1 MSQVLAS
8 QVAPSPWRLPT
19 AQIVDL
25 TSVPQVTAI
34 AAPIGISL
42 HHFTELVSKHL
53 DLTRI
58 DLHRITTILTK
69 QVGRVLGG
77 PAVFESIRSLVT
89 DPNRIAI
96 SDGRTAAEL
105 CGPNWDQVRSLA
117 IDRADAAIEGA
128 DRYSEATVLQL
139 AAFCTATA
147 RLPWWGTQAWDD
159 RVDAWARSIRFAP
172 RLKRAARH
180 APEQVDAAVLRSILG
195 G

>member
-8 QVAPSPWRLPT
+8 QVAPSPWRLST
-19 AQIVDL
+19 TQIDL
-25 TSVPQVTAI
+25 GSLPQVSAI

-42 HHFTELVSKHL
+42 HHFTELVSRHL
-53 DLTRI
+53 DVTTVE
-58 DLHRITTILTK
+58 LHRVTTILTK
-69 QVGRVLGG
+69 QVSRVLGG

-89 DPNRIAI
+89 DPDRIAI

-105 CGPNWDQVRSLA
+105 CGQEWAQVRSLA
-117 IDRADAAIEGA
+117 IDRADAAVEGA
-128 DRYSEATVLQL
+128 NRYGEATVLQL
-139 AAFCTATA
+139 AAFCTAAA
-147 RLPWWGTQAWDD
+147 RLPWWGTQAWED

-180 APEQVDAAVLRSILG
+180 APELVDAAVLRSILG